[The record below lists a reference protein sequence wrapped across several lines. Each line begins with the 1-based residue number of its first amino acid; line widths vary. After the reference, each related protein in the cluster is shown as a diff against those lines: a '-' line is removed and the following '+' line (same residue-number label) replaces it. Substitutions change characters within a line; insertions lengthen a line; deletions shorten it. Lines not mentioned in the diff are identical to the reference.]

1 MRKPG
6 TDLMATGVIV
16 GSTAL
21 AVAATLAFT
30 RSNSA
35 ETRDSAMGCTP
46 HEAHWSVMYAVT
58 VDGADVTSTPA
69 GWHFR
74 TGFQVPRASEGAT
87 HRCRHF
93 TVVAPR
99 MKLFT
104 DRLSLSLGEAAERTS
119 VEATRAEAARAEAA
133 KEQAEALRTSLEA
146 VRERLEAVRE
156 LAEERRHLRETVLK
170 KLEANSARER

>member
-21 AVAATLAFT
+21 AVAATLALT
-30 RSNSA
+30 RANSA

-69 GWHFR
+69 GWRFR

-87 HRCRHF
+87 HRCRHL

-99 MKLFT
+99 K
-104 DRLSLSLGEAAERTS
+104 
-119 VEATRAEAARAEAA
+119 
-133 KEQAEALRTSLEA
+133 SLEA

>member
-87 HRCRHF
+87 HRCRHL

-99 MKLFT
+99 KS
-104 DRLSLSLGEAAERTS
+104 DWARRGGCRE
-119 VEATRAEAARAEAA
+119 ARAPKPRAP
-133 KEQAEALRTSLEA
+133 KQRRNRRKRCGSLEA
-146 VRERLEAVRE
+146 VQAWKRSGA
-156 LAEERRHLRETVLK
+156 AEERRHLRETVLK
-170 KLEANSARER
+170 NLEANSARER

>member
-87 HRCRHF
+87 HRCRHL

-99 MKLFT
+99 K
-104 DRLSLSLGEAAERTS
+104 
-119 VEATRAEAARAEAA
+119 
-133 KEQAEALRTSLEA
+133 SLEA